1 MAETEGIDNVANK
14 IINALQQPFELNGGK
29 FSIGCSIGI
38 SIYPD
43 DSEDF
48 ESLINHSDAAMYNSK
63 RNKESCFQYY
73 KPAVAET
80 SG

>member
-1 MAETEGIDNVANK
+1 LIWIVSK
-14 IINALQQPFELNGGK
+14 IELNEAK
-29 FSIGCSIGI
+29 FSIGI

-48 ESLINHSDAAMYNSK
+48 EGLINHSDAAMYDSK
-63 RNKESCFQYY
+63 RNKESCFQHY
-73 KPAVAET
+73 KPAVSEA